1 VTPASE
7 TGSGDFRQSL
17 GELRGERRGLLRL
30 VYIPTHRSCLDVLG
44 AVADEIAVA
53 AARSDDEFQLLV
65 IDDRPEDLADANRA
79 GAREKARSCGFPVNW
94 LTPAVW
100 RELVEGLLT
109 TCRLGT
115 EAAERARHALV
126 KPSGSYAAGMNKAAL
141 VATYL
146 GAETLHRRDSDEM
159 PGVDP
164 ATGLTALELEIAVL
178 GSRLPLDASEETAVP
193 FCTGS
198 SVSGEPTKD
207 HRDLA
212 AISPDLAQALESI
225 SSRRRD
231 RGEPPAPVSATIT
244 VTSGGEVE
252 VRRDLTASVQVGVS
266 ALRRVYEWIP
276 EMPVVNVLGTDHFQ
290 KNLLYQMHLP
300 VYWHPLGA
308 YHEYE
313 HTRQSQTDNA
323 RLAAYVV
330 AELRYAVLRHFWNTA
345 NETLRRV
352 APDLLAADGT
362 FRSDLYADA
371 FENALDSSR
380 SAVGTVIDRFCGVYE
395 QAGQAATGDLAQRLA
410 VRIDALQRARHE
422 VTGYIEEAILEF
434 AHLARVWP
442 RLMTAA
448 RAMGGSPDRALT
460 GPPGR

>member
-1 VTPASE
+1 MTLSSE
-7 TGSGDFRQSL
+7 INAGNFRQSL
-17 GELRGERRGLLRL
+17 SEFLREHRGSLRL
-30 VYIPTHRSCLDVLG
+30 VYIPTHRPCLKVLG

-53 AARSDDEFQLLV
+53 AVRSDDEFQLLV
-65 IDDRPEDLADANRA
+65 IDDRPENLAEENRA

-94 LTPAVW
+94 LTPTAW
-100 RELVEGLLT
+100 REFVDGLLAA
-109 TCRLGT
+109 CHLGT

-141 VATYL
+141 LAAYL
-146 GAETLHRRDSDEM
+146 GAATLHRRDSDEM

-178 GSRLPLDASEETAVP
+178 GSQLPLDASEETAVP

-198 SVSGEPTKD
+198 SVRGEPTKD

-212 AISPDLAQALESI
+212 AVSPDLAQALESI
-225 SSRRRD
+225 SSRRRHG
-231 RGEPPAPVSATIT
+231 GEPPAPVSATVT
-244 VTSGGEVE
+244 VTSGAEVE

-266 ALRRVYEWIP
+266 ALRRVYEWVP

-313 HTRQSQTDNA
+313 QARQDQTDDA

-345 NETLRRV
+345 NETLRQV
-352 APDLLAADGT
+352 ARDLLAADGT

-371 FENALDSSR
+371 FEDTLDSS
-380 SAVGTVIDRFCGVYE
+380 SGAVGGVIDRFCGVYE
-395 QAGQAATGDLAQRLA
+395 QARQAATGDIAQRLG
-410 VRIDALQRARHE
+410 VRVDALQKARHE
-422 VTGYIEEAILEF
+422 VTGYIEEAIREF
-434 AHLARVWP
+434 AHLARIWP
-442 RLMTAA
+442 RLVTAA

-460 GPPGR
+460 GSPGR